1 MGEANSAPMYNLKAV
16 VKETGLK
23 PDTLRAWERRYGL
36 PEPRRTPSGHRL
48 YSDRDIAILK
58 WLLERQ
64 EEGLSISRAV
74 ALWHQL
80 INEGKDPISVEN
92 NAQSVSIGTT
102 LPATAMSVES
112 VGSANV
118 DMIDQLRQRWI
129 FACLAFD
136 EQQAEQILEE
146 AFSIISTEKVC
157 LSLLQQGLAEIGLG
171 WLQGT
176 ITPQQE
182 HFASSLAMRRLQS
195 LLSSTPAPTKP
206 ERILVGCP
214 PEETHTFSPTLVA
227 LLLRR
232 RGWNVIY
239 LGANVP
245 LENIQDTVVNT
256 DPNLIILSAQ
266 QLHTAATLVEIAIAL
281 IDSGVPIAF
290 GGRIFTRNETLQ
302 QRIPGH
308 YLGNQVEQAVHSV
321 EKILKMSQ
329 EDQLYI
335 YSKDRLDLEAASA
348 FEDHRSQIES
358 DVWQNLETIKIDRRF
373 LTAANSSLGRTI
385 RAILILQ
392 LDAEQM
398 HDIDSHWLRNM
409 LPSRYPVSSTAISL
423 YLATYANTVQ
433 QYLGD
438 DARTVTE
445 WLRNLES
452 MEAPLYQTA

>member
-58 WLLERQ
+58 WLIERQ
-64 EEGLSISRAV
+64 DEGLSISRAV

-80 INEGKDPISVEN
+80 IEEGKDPVLLDVSSQSSFSISE
-92 NAQSVSIGTT
+92 SLS
-102 LPATAMSVES
+102 ATAPIDPSASVT
-112 VGSANV
+112 V
-118 DMIDQLRQRWI
+118 DIIDQLRQRWI

-146 AFSIISTEKVC
+146 AFSIFSTEKVC
-157 LSLLQQGLAEIGLG
+157 LQLLQQGLAEIGLG

-195 LLSSTPAPTKP
+195 LITSTPAPTKP

-245 LENIQDTVVNT
+245 IESIQDTVVNT
-256 DPNLIILSAQ
+256 DPNLVILSAQ
-266 QLHTAATLVEIAIAL
+266 QLHTAATLLEIAIAL
-281 IDSGVPIAF
+281 VDSEVPIAY
-290 GGRIFTRNETLQ
+290 GGRIFTQNEALQ
-302 QRIPGH
+302 KRIPGH
-308 YLGNQVEQAVHSV
+308 YLGNNIEQALYSV
-321 EKILKMSQ
+321 EKILQMPKH
-329 EDQLYI
+329 DQLYL
-335 YSKDRLDLEAASA
+335 YREEQLDTKSVSA
-348 FEDHRSQIES
+348 FEEHRSQIES

-373 LTAANSSLGRTI
+373 LTAANTSLGRTI
-385 RAILILQ
+385 RAILMLQ
-392 LDAEQM
+392 LDGEQIM
-398 HDIDSHWLRNM
+398 EIDGPWLRNT
-409 LPSRYPVSSTAISL
+409 LPSRYPITNATISL
-423 YLATYANTVQ
+423 YLATYADAIDR
-433 QYLGD
+433 YLHD
-438 DARTVTE
+438 DAQAVVA
-445 WLRNLES
+445 WLRNLETL
-452 MEAPLYQTA
+452 EAPIFQTS